1 MTPSTKS
8 PPLLRVILLTAIGLG
23 VMVSVSASQEA
34 ALAMSVESLTPRE
47 FSLGPLKGLLTITQ
61 AQEAALRAQER
72 ATLSAIEAMATPRAI
87 VLGLLAVSALLV
99 FVTALQIRWSIDA
112 PPAAL
117 ARRLG
122 IAALASAVL
131 RTLDGAQQL
140 VIARRA
146 AEANGR
152 ALLGAGAP
160 DSETVIAVTRTL
172 VSAVSVGWTLLIVAF
187 FVALGTYIRSPKVL
201 TIFVEAPEE

>member
-1 MTPSTKS
+1 MTPSTRS
-8 PPLLRVILLTAIGLG
+8 PPLLRMILLAAIGLG
-23 VMVSVSASQEA
+23 VMVSVSAAQEA
-34 ALAMSVESLTPRE
+34 ALAMTVESITPRE
-47 FSLGPLKGLLTITQ
+47 LSLGPLKGLLPITKE
-61 AQEAALRAQER
+61 QEAALKAQER

-87 VLGLLAVSALLV
+87 VLGLLAISALVV
-99 FVTALQIRWSIDA
+99 FVTSLQIRWSMDA

-122 IAALASAVL
+122 VAALASAVL

-152 ALLGAGAP
+152 ALLGAGTP
-160 DSETVIAVTRTL
+160 DAETMVAMTRTV
-172 VSAVSVGWTLLIVAF
+172 VSVVSVGWTLLIVAF
-187 FVALGTYIRSPKVL
+187 FVALGTYVRSSKVL
-201 TIFVEAPEE
+201 TTFVETTDD